1 FALVDSFWLA
11 VLIVAGVGFSMN
23 LSGVAALNLMQN
35 AVDGEMRGRVM
46 SIYFFLHQ
54 GAPALGTLAIGAVA
68 DETGLGW
75 PVGIAAGAI
84 IAVWAV
90 MVGRSATLRGALEI
104 EHPPPKAEGPEAEGP
119 KAEGRVG
126 QDAKA

>member
-1 FALVDSFWLA
+1 
-11 VLIVAGVGFSMN
+11 
-23 LSGVAALNLMQN
+23 
-35 AVDGEMRGRVM
+35 M

-68 DETGLGW
+68 DKTGLGW

-84 IAVWAV
+84 IAIWAV

-104 EHPPPKAEGPEAEGP
+104 EHTPPKAEGSEAEGPKAEGPEAEGP
-119 KAEGRVG
+119 EAEGRVG